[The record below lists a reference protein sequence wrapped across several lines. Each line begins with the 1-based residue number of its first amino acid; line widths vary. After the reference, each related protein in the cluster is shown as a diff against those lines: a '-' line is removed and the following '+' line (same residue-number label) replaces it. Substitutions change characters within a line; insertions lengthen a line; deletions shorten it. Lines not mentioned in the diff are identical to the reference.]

1 MDFFFCCCRSCL
13 KGKDSDN
20 NKEYYARLG
29 LDGGS
34 ACTQE
39 EIKKAYKAKSLQ
51 MHPDKIA
58 QRGGTTTP
66 QTLLEF
72 QKMKDAYDVL
82 SDPIKRRYYDE
93 FGEGGMK
100 MAESAKEMNLSQM
113 LKNFQENKADC
124 ALITFL
130 FLIGFVLVLC
140 LPILF
145 CLRVDGD
152 ISLMWSFIWFPMWII
167 DLLLLIAVL
176 ITMVVP
182 CFRDLDPEDE
192 QGRPSVL
199 QEVLRGFYTV
209 IQATLFILLQVFVV
223 LKLDGIL
230 TWSWIKVFI
239 PWFIYDGAIVGE
251 NLMSSFA
258 SVGPPNHKELS
269 YSVEDPEEMRMK
281 RIAMDGS
288 YHDSLLSRFNSRR
301 YIVVSTLRI
310 VFAFMLAYKL
320 DNNSSMNWALVFL
333 PVWIYF
339 VLEFFWASTLTA
351 WGIGKISQI
360 DQSKHPSE
368 MDPVE
373 LAELKRGADLIARG
387 QLEMCTMWLPVS
399 LAILFVCYLMIGGFS
414 SFFVLIPVF
423 LIIGIC
429 MCCVFCTL
437 CCAVSVDVDKM
448 DTHGFDRSK
457 TDMHEPSDSSHS
469 EPRKEYTETDPL
481 LRPRSN
487 ARQQSGKEGTY
498 TSAASTMKSQQ
509 GSSGH
514 GGNYGPETDWSS
526 LNVRQLKDAV
536 QQAGLSSEAIGF
548 NEKSEY
554 IALLARRYTR
564 TSDPGNPKKVEQDID

>member
-1 MDFFFCCCRSCL
+1 MDCFLCCCRSCL

-20 NKEYYARLG
+20 NKEYYLRLG

-34 ACTQE
+34 SCTQE

-58 QRGGTTTP
+58 QRGDITTP

-72 QKMKDAYDVL
+72 QKMKEAYDVL

-113 LKNFQENKADC
+113 LKNFQENKIDC

-130 FLIGFVLVLC
+130 VFIGFVLILC

-145 CLRVDGD
+145 CLRADGD
-152 ISLMWSFIWFPMWII
+152 ISLMWSIIWFPMWTI
-167 DLLLLIAVL
+167 DLVLLI
-176 ITMVVP
+176 VVIIVMIMP
-182 CFRDLDPEDE
+182 CFRDLDPDVE
-192 QGRPSVL
+192 QGRPSVM
-199 QEVLRGFYTV
+199 QEVLQGFYRA

-223 LKLDGIL
+223 LKVDGIL
-230 TWSWIKVFI
+230 TWSWMEIFI
-239 PWFIYDGAIVGE
+239 PWFIFDFAVVSE
-251 NLMSSFA
+251 NLISSFA
-258 SVGPPNHKELS
+258 SVMPPNYKDLS
-269 YSVEDPEEMRMK
+269 SSVEDPEEMRLK
-281 RIAMDGS
+281 RIALDGA
-288 YHDSLLSRFNSRR
+288 YHDSLLNRFNSRR
-301 YIVVSTLRI
+301 YIVVSILRL
-310 VFAFMLAYKL
+310 VFAFLLAYKL

-373 LAELKRGADLIARG
+373 LAELQRGADLIARG

-399 LAILFVCYLMIGGFS
+399 LAVLLVCYLVIGGFS
-414 SFFVLIPVF
+414 SFIVLIPIF

-448 DTHGFDRSK
+448 DTHGFDRSRADK
-457 TDMHEPSDSSHS
+457 HDPSDSAHS

-481 LRPRSN
+481 LRPRGN
-487 ARQQSGKEGTY
+487 ARQQSETNAPAG
-498 TSAASTMKSQQ
+498 S
-509 GSSGH
+509 SSGH
-514 GGNYGPETDWSS
+514 GGSYGPDTDWSS
-526 LNVRQLKDAV
+526 LNVRQLKNAV
-536 QQAGLSSEAIGF
+536 QKAGLSSEAIAF

-554 IALLARRYTR
+554 VALLARRHAR
-564 TSDPGNPKKVEQDID
+564 TFDPGNPKKIEQDID